1 MATYLQ
7 LIRFTDQGAKGIL
20 EEGAA
25 ARIEAAKTALES
37 IGCTLRDYWYVAG
50 GPWHVAAL
58 YDGPADLAASAA
70 RGGLQITAAGA
81 ASDFQ
86 ILQLVEG
93 SNLDEAADVAYR
105 PPGQ

>member
-7 LIRFTDQGAKGIL
+7 LVKFTDQGAKGIL

-58 YDGPADLAASAA
+58 FDGPADLAAAAA
-70 RGGLQITAAGA
+70 RGGLQIMAAGA
-81 ASDFQ
+81 AVEYQ

-93 SNLDEAADVAYR
+93 SDLDAAAEIAYR